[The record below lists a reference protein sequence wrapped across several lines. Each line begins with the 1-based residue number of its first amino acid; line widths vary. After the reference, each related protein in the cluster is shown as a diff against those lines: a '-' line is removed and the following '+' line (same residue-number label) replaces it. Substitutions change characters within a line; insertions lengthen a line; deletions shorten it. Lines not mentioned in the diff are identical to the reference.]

1 MSKRKAEGVKAAI
14 EGKIEI
20 QTYRYQNG
28 IEFQSWVDRTLDIM
42 LDKYDAYISKLNGFV
57 TEEYFHKNGDYY
69 EWANA

>member
-57 TEEYFHKNGDYY
+57 TEEYFCLLYKSRCV
-69 EWANA
+69 

>member
-28 IEFQSWVDRTLDIM
+28 IEFQSW
-42 LDKYDAYISKLNGFV
+42 
-57 TEEYFHKNGDYY
+57 
-69 EWANA
+69 